1 MASTVTTPTST
12 STSTSMTRSVQRAN
26 QAAWIRESGP
36 LVEAIAHSMARA
48 LVRRTMQLVELG
60 STGGGAQSGLTPGD
74 QRSLC
79 RSRLD
84 DVARRGM
91 PRDQWLASL
100 APGSSETLHA
110 GGETHVQRLMQ
121 RAAASVRSLVDASI
135 DEFIAT
141 TFPADASQPGSS
153 RPTPRIRRKAYKN
166 V

>member
-1 MASTVTTPTST
+1 MASTVTTST
-12 STSTSMTRSVQRAN
+12 STPTSMTRSIQRAN

-36 LVEAIAHSMARA
+36 LVEAVAQSMARA
-48 LVRRTMQLVELG
+48 LVRRTMHVVALET
-60 STGGGAQSGLTPGD
+60 TGGGAQSGLTRAD
-74 QRSLC
+74 RRSLC

-153 RPTPRIRRKAYKN
+153 RPTPRTRRKAHAN

>member
-1 MASTVTTPTST
+1 MASTVTT
-12 STSTSMTRSVQRAN
+12 SMTRSIQRAN

-36 LVEAIAHSMARA
+36 LVEAIAQSMARA
-48 LVRRTMQLVELG
+48 LVHRTMHVVALE
-60 STGGGAQSGLTPGD
+60 STGGGAQSGLTRAD

-79 RSRLD
+79 RSRFD

-91 PRDQWLASL
+91 TRDQWLASL
-100 APGSSETLHA
+100 APGSSGPLHA
-110 GGETHVQRLMQ
+110 GGEAHVQRLMQ

-141 TFPADASQPGSS
+141 TFPADTSQPGTS
-153 RPTPRIRRKAYKN
+153 RPTPRIRRKAHAN

>member
-1 MASTVTTPTST
+1 MASTVTT
-12 STSTSMTRSVQRAN
+12 SMTRSIQRAN

-48 LVRRTMQLVELG
+48 LVRRTMDVVALE

-79 RSRLD
+79 RGRLD

-100 APGSSETLHA
+100 APALSGPLHA
-110 GGETHVQRLMQ
+110 GGEAHVQRLMQ
-121 RAAASVRSLVDASI
+121 RAAASVRSLVEASI
-135 DEFIAT
+135 DEFIASA
-141 TFPADASQPGSS
+141 FPADTSRPGAS
-153 RPTPRIRRKAYKN
+153 RPTPRIRKAPVN